1 MNYEQ
6 HFKLSSEIRNEYW
19 QQIGTPFSD
28 VIGSMINP
36 TFLGGP
42 KWPSLRQAHIGIN
55 TEDSTIIAT
64 DGLSDPYDDYDT
76 NSENQTYNGIGLE
89 LYAISDNK
97 YEDIQHVIDSWEFK
111 VMRRASNIAAANPNI
126 SYTLNDYT
134 YISTTIDGSGLPEQ
148 FVNEDEEAGILLG
161 LKNNSIN
168 KSLKLSIEEIALVNV
183 TLLTSKEL
191 TYILENGAEGRNKIA
206 ELLTNKNFHKLTSQ
220 RESVI

>member
-1 MNYEQ
+1 
-6 HFKLSSEIRNEYW
+6 
-19 QQIGTPFSD
+19 
-28 VIGSMINP
+28 
-36 TFLGGP
+36 
-42 KWPSLRQAHIGIN
+42 
-55 TEDSTIIAT
+55 
-64 DGLSDPYDDYDT
+64 
-76 NSENQTYNGIGLE
+76 
-89 LYAISDNK
+89 
-97 YEDIQHVIDSWEFK
+97 
-111 VMRRASNIAAANPNI
+111 
-126 SYTLNDYT
+126 
-134 YISTTIDGSGLPEQ
+134 LPEQ